1 MNGKTVVLTGANTG
15 IGKQTTLELAKR
27 GARVVMACR
36 DMERGEA
43 ARTELLAATDG
54 RGDLAP

>member
-1 MNGKTVVLTGANTG
+1 LEMDGKTVVLTGANTG

-36 DMERGEA
+36 DVARGEA
-43 ARTELLAATDG
+43 ARA
-54 RGDLAP
+54 